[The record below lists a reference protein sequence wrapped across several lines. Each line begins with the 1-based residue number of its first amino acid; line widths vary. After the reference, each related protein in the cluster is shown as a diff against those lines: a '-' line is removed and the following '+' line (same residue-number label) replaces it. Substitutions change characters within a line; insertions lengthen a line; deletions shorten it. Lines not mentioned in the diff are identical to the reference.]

1 MHAHANTSTS
11 SQQNPQVPSV
21 NFHLW
26 KPCNMRCGF
35 CFATF
40 QDIKSDRLPK
50 GHLPVEDAKLLVEH
64 LALAGLEKINFA
76 GGEPT
81 LCPWLPDLIE
91 MAKRLG
97 MTTSIVTNGS
107 MLTETYLDKVD
118 RFLDWIGLSVDT
130 IDAETQKQLGRAIR
144 GTHPMTE
151 GKYLQCVNAVKRRGI
166 RLKINTVV
174 TSMTWEEDLTRFI
187 RLAKPERWKVFQ
199 VLPVIGQNDER
210 ITEFAVSKPQFE
222 SYVERCRIVGVD
234 GIHVVPESN
243 ELMTASY
250 LMVSPDGCFYDNLD
264 GKHTY
269 SAPILKVGIANALEE
284 VRVCIERFRMRGGQY
299 AW

>member
-1 MHAHANTSTS
+1 
-11 SQQNPQVPSV
+11 
-21 NFHLW
+21 
-26 KPCNMRCGF
+26 MRCGF

-40 QDIKSDRLPK
+40 QDIKPEHLPK
-50 GHLPVEDAKLLVEH
+50 GHLPKEDAKSVVEH
-64 LALAGLEKINFA
+64 IAKDGFEKINFA

-81 LCPWLPDLIE
+81 LCPWLPDLIDLS
-91 MAKRLG
+91 KGNG

-107 MLTETYLDKVD
+107 TITDSYLDKLD
-118 RFLDWIGLSVDT
+118 GNLDWVGLSIDT
-130 IDAETQKQLGRAIR
+130 LDADTQKRMGRTVR

-151 GKYLQCVNAVKRRGI
+151 GRYLQCVNAIKRRGI

-174 TSMTWEEDLTRFI
+174 TSMNRGEDLTRFI

-199 VLPVIGQNDER
+199 VLPVIGQNDDR
-210 ITEFAVSKPQFE
+210 IDEFAVSKPRFE
-222 SYVERCRIVGVD
+222 SYVKRCRSVEGNGLDVI
-234 GIHVVPESN
+234 PESN

-250 LMVSPDGCFYDNLD
+250 VMISPDGRFYDNAD

-269 SAPILKVGIANALEE
+269 SAPILEVGVAKALKEMRID
-284 VRVCIERFRMRGGQY
+284 VERFCKRGGQY

>member
-11 SQQNPQVPSV
+11 LQQNPQIPSV

-40 QDIKSDRLPK
+40 QDIRSERLPK
-50 GHLPVEDAKLLVEH
+50 GHLPQEDAKLLVER
-64 LALAGLEKINFA
+64 LALAGIEKINFA

-81 LCPWLPDLIE
+81 LCPWLPELIE
-91 MAKRLG
+91 MAKGLG

-107 MLTETYLDKVD
+107 LLTETYLDKVD
-118 RFLDWIGLSVDT
+118 RCLDWVGLSIDT
-130 IDAETQKQLGRAIR
+130 IDVETQKRSGRAIR

-151 GKYLQCVNAVKRRGI
+151 GKYLQCVNAVKRRGM

-199 VLPVIGQNDER
+199 VLPVISQNDDR
-210 ITEFAVSKPQFE
+210 ITEFAVSKVQFE
-222 SYVERCRIVGVD
+222 SYVERCRLVGVD

-284 VRVCIERFRMRGGQY
+284 VRVDIERFRMRGGQY

>member
-1 MHAHANTSTS
+1 MHSHANTSTP
-11 SQQNPQVPSV
+11 SQYVPSV

-40 QDIKSDRLPK
+40 QDINPEYLPE
-50 GHLPVEDAKLLVEH
+50 GYLPEEDAKLLVSN
-64 LALAGLEKINFA
+64 LAEAGFDKINFA

-81 LCPWLPDLIE
+81 LCPWLSDLIE
-91 MAKRLG
+91 TAKGYG

-107 MLTETYLDKVD
+107 MITETYLDKID
-118 RFLDWIGLSVDT
+118 GHLDWVGLSIDT
-130 IDAETQKQLGRAIR
+130 LDGDTQKRMGRAVR

-151 GKYLQCVNAVKRRGI
+151 GEYLQCVNAIKRRGI

-174 TSMTWEEDLTRFI
+174 TSMNWGEDLTRFI

-199 VLPVIGQNDER
+199 VLPVIGQNDDR
-210 ITEFAVSKPQFE
+210 IAEFEISRPQFE
-222 SYVERCRIVGVD
+222 SYVKRCRIVEGD
-234 GIHVVPESN
+234 DIHVVPESN
-243 ELMTASY
+243 ELMTGSY
-250 LMVSPDGCFYDNLD
+250 VMISPDGRFYDNTN

-269 SAPILKVGIANALEE
+269 STSILEVGVVQALKE
-284 VRVCIERFRMRGGQY
+284 VRIEYERFRLRGGQY

>member
-1 MHAHANTSTS
+1 MRAHANTSTS
-11 SQQNPQVPSV
+11 SQQVPHVPSV

-40 QDIKSDRLPK
+40 QDIRPEHLPK
-50 GHLPVEDAKLLVEH
+50 GHLPKEDAMLLVEN
-64 LALAGLEKINFA
+64 LAEADYDKINFA

-91 MAKRLG
+91 MAKRRG

-107 MLTETYLDKVD
+107 TITETYLDKVD
-118 RFLDWIGLSVDT
+118 RNLEWVGLSIDT
-130 IDAETQKQLGRAIR
+130 LDEDTQKRMGRAVR
-144 GTHPMTE
+144 GTHPMTQ
-151 GKYLQCVNAVKRRGI
+151 GKYLQLVNAIKRRGI

-174 TSMTWEEDLTRFI
+174 TSMNWGEDLTRFI

-199 VLPVIGQNDER
+199 VLPVIGQNDDR
-210 ITEFAVSKPQFE
+210 IAEFVVSKPQFE
-222 SYVERCRIVGVD
+222 SYVMRCRSVEGNGLD
-234 GIHVVPESN
+234 VVPESN

-250 LMVSPDGCFYDNLD
+250 VMISPDGRFYDNAD

-269 SAPILKVGIANALEE
+269 STPILEVGVAEASKEMRID
-284 VRVCIERFRMRGGQY
+284 VERFRKRGGQY

>member
-1 MHAHANTSTS
+1 
-11 SQQNPQVPSV
+11 
-21 NFHLW
+21 
-26 KPCNMRCGF
+26 
-35 CFATF
+35 
-40 QDIKSDRLPK
+40 
-50 GHLPVEDAKLLVEH
+50 
-64 LALAGLEKINFA
+64 
-76 GGEPT
+76 
-81 LCPWLPDLIE
+81 
-91 MAKRLG
+91 
-97 MTTSIVTNGS
+97 
-107 MLTETYLDKVD
+107 
-118 RFLDWIGLSVDT
+118 
-130 IDAETQKQLGRAIR
+130 
-144 GTHPMTE
+144 MTE

-199 VLPVIGQNDER
+199 VLPVIGQNDDR
-210 ITEFAVSKPQFE
+210 IAEFAVSKPQFE

-269 SAPILKVGIANALEE
+269 SAPILEVGIANALEE
-284 VRVCIERFRMRGGQY
+284 VRICIERFRMRGGK
-299 AW
+299 

>member
-1 MHAHANTSTS
+1 MHADVNTSIS
-11 SQQNPQVPSV
+11 SQYFPSV

-40 QDIKSDRLPK
+40 QDIRPENLPK
-50 GHLPVEDAKLLVEH
+50 GHLPEEDAKLLVDS
-64 LALAGLEKINFA
+64 LAEAGFDKINFA

-81 LCPWLPDLIE
+81 LCPWLTDLIE
-91 MAKRLG
+91 MAKGLG

-107 MLTETYLDKVD
+107 MITESYLDRID
-118 RFLDWIGLSVDT
+118 RYLDWVGLSIDTLDVDT
-130 IDAETQKQLGRAIR
+130 QIRMGRAVR
-144 GTHPMTE
+144 GTHPMAE
-151 GKYLQCVNAVKRRGI
+151 GEYLQCVDAIKRRGI

-174 TSMTWEEDLTRFI
+174 ASMTLEEDLTRFI

-199 VLPVIGQNDER
+199 VLPIIGQNDDR
-210 ITEFAVSKPQFE
+210 IAEFMVSKPQFE
-222 SYVERCRIVGVD
+222 SYVERCRIVEAE

-250 LMVSPDGCFYDNLD
+250 FMVSPDGCFYDNLD

-269 SAPILKVGIANALEE
+269 SAPILKVGIAKALEE
-284 VRVCIERFRMRGGQY
+284 VRVDIERFRMRGGQY